1 MLYRHTSGGV
11 QSIFYHR
18 ERLLCEYV
26 FFSSQANAIA
36 TRMLGAV
43 L

>member
-1 MLYRHTSGGV
+1 MLHRHSTAGV

-26 FFSSQANAIA
+26 FFTSQANAIA